1 MCLGIPSAETGPQS
15 RRPALRGWWCLDRRR
30 VSSESCMQVVSPS
43 SAPGLILGQ
52 GGVCCPGPQGTPSG
66 LRGPLQR
73 TRLRGDFQHPGEMA
87 QRRGLSPPGPLCTG
101 TLESL
106 HVSRAEGP
114 ELLINGWLRSERLLR
129 PLTAVEGGRKE
140 GRRGKAARWFGRVQH
155 LHGTIMPSL
164 PPSFEALHSGPAVP
178 FPQPPSSYSH
188 CWHRGFAL
196 GMSLN
201 VHNIYLVFF
210 SVFL

>member
-1 MCLGIPSAETGPQS
+1 MPRQDP
-15 RRPALRGWWCLDRRR
+15 RVDGWRCGGGGCLDRRR

-66 LRGPLQR
+66 LWGLLQR
-73 TRLRGDFQHPGEMA
+73 TWLRGAFQHPGEMA
-87 QRRGLSPPGPLCTG
+87 LQRRGLSPPGPLCTG

-106 HVSRAEGP
+106 QVSRAEGP
-114 ELLINGWLRSERLLR
+114 ELLINGCLRSERLLR

-140 GRRGKAARWFGRVQH
+140 GRRGKATRCFGRVQR
-155 LHGTIMPSL
+155 LHGAIMPSL
-164 PPSFEALHSGPAVP
+164 PPSFEALCSGPTDP

-188 CWHRGFAL
+188 CWHRGFGL

-201 VHNIYLVFF
+201 VHDIYLVFF